1 MNNKTKTILIILLV
15 VIILAVGAVCFFA
28 IPKPAE
34 VPANAPVTETSDI
47 KEESLSTH
55 YSEPELR
62 ETINKIAK
70 ERFGDDAFVI
80 FLSTEGPSE
89 VEIEGIKRKV
99 YIYAADSESARK
111 ESGKVR
117 GLYHA
122 DADTGEIFDNGSG
135 TMEKVIIGG

>member
-1 MNNKTKTILIILLV
+1 MNNKLKAALIVSL
-15 VIILAVGAVCFFA
+15 VIILAGGAIWFFT
-28 IPKPAE
+28 IPQPAD
-34 VPANAPVTETSDI
+34 VPVADSPDI
-47 KEESLSTH
+47 KTEKPIKTH
-55 YSEPELR
+55 YTEQELR
-62 ETINKIAK
+62 ETINKIASK
-70 ERFGDDAFVI
+70 RFGSDAFVI

-99 YIYAADSESARK
+99 YIYAADSTSARN

-135 TMEKVIIGG
+135 SMEKVIIGE

>member
-15 VIILAVGAVCFFA
+15 VIILAVGAVWFFA
-28 IPKPAE
+28 IPEPAE
-34 VPANAPVTETSDI
+34 VPVSAPVAETSDI
-47 KEESLSTH
+47 KEESLTTH
-55 YSEPELR
+55 YTESELR

-99 YIYAADSESARK
+99 YIYAADSASAQK
-111 ESGKVR
+111 ESGNVR

-135 TMEKVIIGG
+135 TMEKVIIGE